1 MDDFKCPACGSPA
14 LVYPVVLGAG
24 EPVKCARC
32 GTFVSTYGE
41 LKQRSERSVDSIPR
55 LMVSGC

>member
-24 EPVKCARC
+24 EPARVQGADIC
-32 GTFVSTYGE
+32 LDSCE
-41 LKQRSERSVDSIPR
+41 LKERSKRSVDSISHR
-55 LMVSGC
+55 LVSGC